1 MHVLFKPLLIVQP
14 PNPSFCQVKCFLLG
28 WIDSGHWR
36 NERMFATMLSF
47 TPTHTLFSSLPLL
60 FPDASTGVSE
70 GEGCGPIHRFL
81 RRDRRPGQRER
92 KVRSL
97 FCLRQLGSKKTLG
110 KHPVH
115 DSGRPLISH
124 GVRKALSSTPS
135 CPARHWK
142 TQNTVFSRGISVGW
156 HWEHLWLKGKRTGRE
171 MGRVGGWWA
180 EDTSRRRTITSLL
193 SSTADGEGWE
203 AESAACSQLPG

>member
-1 MHVLFKPLLIVQP
+1 MLFKPLLIVQP
-14 PNPSFCQVKCFLLG
+14 PSPSFCQVKCFLPG
-28 WIDSGHWR
+28 WVDSCHWR
-36 NERMFATMLSF
+36 NKRMFATMWSF
-47 TPTHTLFSSLPLL
+47 TPTHTLFSSPPLL
-60 FPDASTGVSE
+60 FPAASTGVSE
-70 GEGCGPIHRFL
+70 GEGRGPIHRFL

-97 FCLRQLGSKKTLG
+97 FCLQQRGSKKNAWKTSSTR
-110 KHPVH
+110 V
-115 DSGRPLISH
+115 GRPLISH

-142 TQNTVFSRGISVGW
+142 TQNTVFSRGVSVGW

-180 EDTSRRRTITSLL
+180 EDTSRRRTITSLW
-193 SSTADGEGWE
+193 SSTADGECWK